1 MSYFRELPNIRY
13 PSFLKEKTSSF
24 DYVEAKNLFRRT
36 KLRDDLQN
44 NFTLFEKYVIPGEA
58 RPDNVAQE
66 LYGSD
71 QFDWVV
77 LIVAGINN
85 VRNEWPLNARDLYN
99 YSLNKYGDSLNSVRF
114 YETIEIKDS
123 NGRLIV
129 PKGKVVD
136 EKRQDGMTKD
146 QNGNDVPNMID
157 YFVDYYDNGSKRVS
171 GNNVRIGISNYE
183 YETRLNDD
191 KRSIFVLR
199 RGYLQDFV
207 NDFRE
212 VMTYGESSEFINS
225 KVIQTENTNITL
237 P

>member
-99 YSLNKYGDSLNSVRF
+99 YCLNKYGDALNSVRF
-114 YETIEIKDS
+114 FETTEVKDS
-123 NGRLIV
+123 NGRLIL

-136 EKRQDGMTKD
+136 SNFTIPKPGTPTATL
-146 QNGNDVPNMID
+146 NPV
-157 YFVDYYDNGSKRVS
+157 V
-171 GNNVRIGISNYE
+171 GISNFE

-191 KRSIFVLR
+191 KRSIFILR

-212 VMTYGESSEFINS
+212 VMTYRESSEFVNS